1 MKEYVNFDLTG
12 KAAAVIGGTRGIGR
26 ALALGLAEAG
36 ADVAPVSRNEEN
48 SKEVAD
54 EIRAKGRKALSYSVD
69 ATDYDTLY
77 KFKDRFL
84 EEFGHIDILVNCQG
98 VYISGDILNLT
109 LEDWKKTISIN
120 EESVF
125 MSMKIFGA
133 EMVKQKS
140 GKIINIA
147 SISSFQGIGGSPAY
161 SASKGAVHML
171 TMVGAI
177 EWAPYNIQ
185 VNAIAPGWFPTEL
198 SPVFTG
204 ANPRLANKII
214 GKIPMGRIGKVE
226 ELAGACVY
234 LASDASNYVTGTT
247 IPVDGGFLCYGVD

>member
-1 MKEYVNFDLTG
+1 MKEFVNFDLTG
-12 KAAAVIGGTRGIGR
+12 KAAVVIGGTRGIGR

-48 SKEVAD
+48 SKSVAD

-69 ATDYDTLY
+69 ATDYETLY

-98 VYISGDILNLT
+98 VYIPGDILNLSI
-109 LEDWKKTISIN
+109 ENWRKTISIN
-120 EESVF
+120 QESVF

-133 EMVKQKS
+133 EMVKQKK

-147 SISSFQGIGGSPAY
+147 SIGSFEGICGSPAY
-161 SASKGAVHML
+161 CASKGALHML

-177 EWAPYNIQ
+177 EWAPFNIQ
-185 VNAIAPGWFPTEL
+185 VNAIAPGWFPTDL

-204 ANPRLANKII
+204 VNPTLANKIVSR
-214 GKIPMGRIGKVE
+214 IPMGRIGKVE

-234 LASDASNYVTGTT
+234 LASEASNYVTGAT
-247 IPVDGGFLCYGVD
+247 IAVDGGFICYGV